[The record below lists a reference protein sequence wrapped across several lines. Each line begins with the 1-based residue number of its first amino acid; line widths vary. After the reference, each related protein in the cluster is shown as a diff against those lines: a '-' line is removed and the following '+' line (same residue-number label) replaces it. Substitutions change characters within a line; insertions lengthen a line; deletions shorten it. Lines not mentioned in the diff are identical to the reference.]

1 MHPGQTIYQRSYIPS
16 PLQSPKENSQNEEL
30 RLTGWKALSQGPSG
44 AASCQAPGRLAILQE
59 VRVGAQEVSVLGGFL
74 SHTHLARP

>member
-16 PLQSPKENSQNEEL
+16 PLQSPKNSQNEEL
-30 RLTGWKALSQGPSG
+30 RLTVSKALSQGPSG

-59 VRVGAQEVSVLGGFL
+59 VRVGAQEVSVLGDFL